1 MIGVDTTREIN
12 LTSSD
17 VREALKERQF
27 DIADRGFAESQERVP
42 QDRGGLQQSGFP
54 PEERAGGRVVFG
66 YTAAYA
72 RPIEEGTGP
81 YYPPL
86 EPLIEWAERI
96 GAGPGLGYYVAREKI
111 PEEGIDAQP
120 YLEPAAEKMED
131 YMRTRGLERYL

>member
-12 LTSSD
+12 LTSAD

-42 QDRGGLQQSGFP
+42 QDRGQLQQSGFP

-66 YTAAYA
+66 YTAEYA

-96 GAGPGLGYYVAREKI
+96 GAGPGLGLLCC
-111 PEEGIDAQP
+111 P
-120 YLEPAAEKMED
+120 
-131 YMRTRGLERYL
+131 